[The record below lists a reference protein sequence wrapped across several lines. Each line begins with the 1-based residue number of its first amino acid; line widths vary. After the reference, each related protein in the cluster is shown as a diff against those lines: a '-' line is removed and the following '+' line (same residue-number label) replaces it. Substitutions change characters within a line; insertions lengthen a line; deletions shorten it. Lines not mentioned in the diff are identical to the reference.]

1 MRLDL
6 AQYRE
11 LAAFTQFASD
21 LDEATFRQ
29 IERGKR
35 VTEMMKQDQFA
46 PLSVGLMAAS
56 LYAVNKVFLDD
67 VDVRKV
73 GHFEKELHAYLLREQ
88 TALLDKINA
97 KGDFSDEIAASLDA
111 AVKQFKTLGTW

>member
-21 LDEATFRQ
+21 LDDATFRQ

-35 VTEMMKQDQFA
+35 VTELMKQDQFA

-56 LYAVNKVFLDD
+56 LYAANKGHLDS

-73 GHFEKELHAYLLREQ
+73 SHFEKELHAYLLREH
-88 TALLDKINA
+88 TDLIDKINV
-97 KGDFSDEIAASLDA
+97 KGDYNDDIQAALEA
-111 AVKQFKTLGTW
+111 AVKQFKSLGTW